1 MGDEGADSDD
11 GETSGTDRYIVD
23 EDPEFRSPNRGG
35 RESNPNPSYSGYD
48 GVGDTR
54 VGIGELDGD
63 VDEFVRQNEGRHR
76 SDGDHS
82 LREAIRDKKR
92 LTESFCS
99 ILGVTPYQQQR
110 AIAAMLEM
118 NLDRFGRHKRIA
130 KVSLATIKIIVE
142 RDRYHQ
148 FQRNVDLS
156 ALEEEQ
162 VPDGMLDDSTY
173 CDLLE
178 EYDVSRADLYSVSQM
193 IKRELKQREFF
204 EQGRQ
209 APDGDGTDEPD
220 ETNSEPGLPLT
231 IPIEHITSF

>member
-1 MGDEGADSDD
+1 MGDEGEDVD
-11 GETSGTDRYIVD
+11 EGTTNDTDQYIVD
-23 EDPEFRSPNRGG
+23 DDPELRSTNRDG

-48 GVGDTR
+48 GVGNTR

-63 VDEFVRQNEGRHR
+63 VDKFVRQNEGRHR
-76 SDGDHS
+76 SDGNHS

-99 ILGVTPYQQQR
+99 RLGVTSYQQQR

-142 RDRYHQ
+142 RDRYRQ
-148 FQRNVDLS
+148 VQRDVDLS

-178 EYDVSRADLYSVSQM
+178 ECDVSRADLYSVSQM
-193 IKRELKQREFF
+193 IKQELKQREFF
-204 EQGRQ
+204 EQDHQ
-209 APDGDGTDEPD
+209 SPDGEGPHDSD
-220 ETNSEPGLPLT
+220 ETDSEPGLPLT